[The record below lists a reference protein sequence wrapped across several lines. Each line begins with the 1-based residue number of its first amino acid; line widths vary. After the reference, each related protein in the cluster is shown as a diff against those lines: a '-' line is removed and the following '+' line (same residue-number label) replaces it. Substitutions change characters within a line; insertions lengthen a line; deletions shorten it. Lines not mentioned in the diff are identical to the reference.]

1 MQHTFMHKL
10 FLLFIVSCLGAVSV
24 HAQEVSLQLDTIYN
38 PEIKYSDSPRS
49 FEIADIS
56 ISDISN
62 KDKYVLVA
70 LSGLSVGQRIYIPGE
85 EITAA
90 VKRLWKQGLFSDVS
104 IKVAK
109 TYGDKVWLDIALKQ
123 RPRISSITYAGIRKS
138 DRDDLDM
145 KIGLVKGSQIS
156 PNLIDR
162 AKIVIR
168 KYYEEKGF
176 GNIDVQ
182 ITQKEDPDRK
192 DFVDVRIDIDKR
204 AKIKVRKIEIEG
216 NEALSDR
223 KIKRTMKKTNEKGKI
238 YNLFRTKKFV
248 KEELQND
255 LNLILEKYNELGYRD
270 ATIVQDTFW
279 MSDDKTVDVKIK
291 IDEGKK
297 YYIRDIRWVG
307 NELYPTELLGD
318 VLSMKKGDVYNQK
331 LLQQRLHSDGRNN
344 DAVDNLYLDRG
355 YLFFQVLPIELNVVG
370 DSVDLE
376 MRIYEGE
383 QARVN
388 KVIIQGNDKVYEH
401 VVRRE
406 LRTRPGELFSK
417 SDLLRSVR
425 EIQQL
430 GHFDPE
436 AINPQA
442 LPNQA
447 DNTVDIVYGLQPKAS
462 DQVELSAGWGQT
474 GIVGKISLKFNNFSI
489 RNLFNPKS
497 YKGII
502 PQGDGQ
508 QLTLSAQTNARYY
521 QSYMISFLDPWF
533 GGKRP
538 NMLSVTGYYSR
549 QTDISSNYY
558 NRNYMTS
565 YNSYYGYNNSGYDY
579 TFAMDPDKSIQ
590 IFGVAVG
597 FGKRLTWPDDYFTL
611 NAELSYQ
618 FYKLRD
624 WEYIRYFRNGKSN
637 SLSLNLTFARN
648 SIDNPIYTRVGSQFS
663 LSVQATP
670 PYSLFDNV
678 DYEKLDK
685 NNEKD
690 QQRMYRWIEY
700 HKWKFKAKTFT
711 PLTPIKSDKD
721 HTLVLM
727 TRAEFGFLGSYN
739 KYKKSPFE
747 TFYMGGDG
755 MTGYSSTYATET
767 IALRGYENGS
777 LTPYGAEAYC
787 YSRLGAELR
796 FPVLLQPA
804 STIYLLTFA
813 EGGNAW
819 TDISDFNPF
828 QMKRSAG
835 VGARIFLPMVGMMG
849 IDYAYGFDKVYGRK
863 GGSHVHFIIGQEF

>member
-1 MQHTFMHKL
+1 MQHTFMRKL
-10 FLLFIVSCLGAVSV
+10 FLLFILSFMGMAAV
-24 HAQEVSLQLDTIYN
+24 HAQSPIQLDTIYN
-38 PEIKYSDSPRS
+38 PEINYSDSPRS
-49 FEIADIS
+49 FEIAGIS
-56 ISDISN
+56 ISNVTN
-62 KDKYVLVA
+62 KDEYVLVS

-85 EITAA
+85 EISAA

-104 IKVAK
+104 IKVVK
-109 TYGDKVWLDIALKQ
+109 TYGDKVWLDISLKQ
-123 RPRISSITYAGIRKS
+123 RPRISSITYSGIRKS
-138 DRDDLDM
+138 DREDLDM
-145 KIGLVKGSQIS
+145 RIGLVKGSQIS

-162 AKIVIR
+162 AKTVIH
-168 KYYEEKGF
+168 KYYEEKGY
-176 GNIDVQ
+176 GNIAVQ
-182 ITQKEDPDRK
+182 ITQEEDPDRE
-192 DFVDVRIDIDKR
+192 DFVNVHIAIDKK

-216 NEALSDR
+216 NLALSDR
-223 KIKRTMKKTNEKGKI
+223 KIKRAMKKTNEKGKI
-238 YNLFRTKKFV
+238 YNLFRPKKFV

-255 LNLILEKYNELGYRD
+255 LNLILDKYNELGYRD
-270 ATIVQDTFW
+270 ATIVEDTFW
-279 MSDDKTVDVKIK
+279 MSGEKTVDVKIK

-307 NELYPTELLGD
+307 NELYPTEYLGEI
-318 VLSMKKGDVYNQK
+318 LNIKSGDVYNQK
-331 LLQQRLHSDGRNN
+331 LLQQRLKEDN
-344 DAVDNLYLDRG
+344 DAVSNLYLDQG
-355 YLFFQVLPIELNVVG
+355 YLFFNVMPTELNIVE

-436 AINPQA
+436 TINPQA
-442 LPNQA
+442 QPDPENS
-447 DNTVDIVYGLQPKAS
+447 TVDIVYGLEPKAS

-474 GIVGKISLKFNNFSI
+474 GIVGRLSLKFSNFSI
-489 RNLFNPKS
+489 RNLFNPKA

-521 QSYMISFLDPWF
+521 QSYMISFMDPWF

-538 NMLSVTGYYSR
+538 NLLSVTAYYSR
-549 QTDISSNYY
+549 QTDISTNYY
-558 NRNYMTS
+558 NRNYLTS
-565 YNSYYGYNNSGYDY
+565 YNSYYGYSNSGYDY
-579 TFAMDPDKSIQ
+579 SFAMDPDKSLQ
-590 IFGVAVG
+590 LFGLAVG
-597 FGKRLTWPDDYFTL
+597 FGKRLVWPDDYFTF
-611 NAELSYQ
+611 NAELGYQ
-618 FYKLRD
+618 LYKLKD

-637 SLSLNLTFARN
+637 SLSLTLTLARN
-648 SIDNPIYTRVGSQFS
+648 SIDNPIYTRIGSQFS

-670 PYSLFDNV
+670 PYSLFDNI
-678 DYEKLDK
+678 DYENLDK
-685 NNEKD
+685 NDEKD
-690 QQRMYRWIEY
+690 QQKMYRWIEY

-711 PLTPIKSDKD
+711 PLTPMGNEKQR
-721 HTLVLM
+721 TLVLM

-747 TFYMGGDG
+747 TFYVGGDG
-755 MTGYSSTYATET
+755 MTGYSSSYATEI

-777 LTPYGAEAYC
+777 LTPYGAEGYC
-787 YSRLGAELR
+787 YTRLGAELR
-796 FPVLLQPA
+796 FPLLLEPA
-804 STIYLLTFA
+804 STIYMLTFV

-819 TDISDFNPF
+819 TDVSDFNPF
-828 QMKRSAG
+828 QLKRSAG
-835 VGARIFLPMVGMMG
+835 IGARIFLPMVGMMG
-849 IDYAYGFDKVYGRK
+849 IDYAYGFDKVYGQK
-863 GGSHVHFIIGQEF
+863 GGNQIHFILGQEF

>member
-1 MQHTFMHKL
+1 MRHTFMHKL
-10 FLLFIVSCLGAVSV
+10 FLLFIVSLIGTVSV
-24 HAQEVSLQLDTIYN
+24 HAQSPLQLDTIYN
-38 PEIKYSDSPRS
+38 PEINYSESPRN
-49 FEIADIS
+49 FEIAGIS
-56 ISDISN
+56 VSDVTN
-62 KDKYVLVA
+62 KDQYVLVA

-85 EITAA
+85 EISAA

-104 IKVAK
+104 IKVVK
-109 TYGDKVWLDIALKQ
+109 TYGDKVWLDISLKQ
-123 RPRISSITYAGIRKS
+123 RPRISSITYSGIRKS
-138 DRDDLDM
+138 DREDLDM

-156 PNLIDR
+156 PNLVDR
-162 AKIVIR
+162 AKLIIR
-168 KYYEEKGF
+168 KYYEEKGY

-182 ITQKEDPDRK
+182 ITQKDDPDRE
-192 DFVDVRIDIDKR
+192 DFVDVHIAIDKR

-223 KIKRTMKKTNEKGKI
+223 KIKKAMKKTNEKGKI
-238 YNLFRTKKFV
+238 YNLFKTKKFV
-248 KEELQND
+248 KEEFHND
-255 LNLILEKYNELGYRD
+255 LNLILDKYNELGYRD
-270 ATIVQDTFW
+270 ATIVEDTFW
-279 MSDDKTVDVKIK
+279 MSGDKTVDVRIK

-307 NELYPTELLGD
+307 NELYPTEY
-318 VLSMKKGDVYNQK
+318 LSEILNIKNGDVYNQK
-331 LLQQRLHSDGRNN
+331 LLQQRLKEDN
-344 DAVDNLYLDRG
+344 DAVSNLYLDRG
-355 YLFFQVLPIELNVVG
+355 YLFFNIMPTELNIVG

-436 AINPQA
+436 TINPQA
-442 LPNQA
+442 QPDQENS
-447 DNTVDIVYGLQPKAS
+447 TVDIIYGLQPKAN

-497 YKGII
+497 YKGLI

-521 QSYMISFLDPWF
+521 QSYMVSFYDPWF

-538 NMLSVTGYYSR
+538 NLLSVTAYYSR

-558 NRNYMTS
+558 NRNYLTS

-579 TFAMDPDKSIQ
+579 SFAMDPDKSLQ
-590 IFGVAVG
+590 LFGVAVG
-597 FGKRLTWPDDYFTL
+597 FGKRLVWPDDYFTF
-611 NAELSYQ
+611 NAELGYQ
-618 FYKLRD
+618 LYKLKD

-637 SLSLNLTFARN
+637 SLSLTFTLSRN
-648 SIDNPIYTRVGSQFS
+648 SIDNPIYTRMGSQFA

-670 PYSLFDNV
+670 PYSLFDNI
-678 DYEKLDK
+678 DYKNLDK
-685 NNEKD
+685 NNERD
-690 QQRMYRWIEY
+690 QQKMYRWIEY

-711 PLTPIKSDKD
+711 PLTPVGNEKQ

-727 TRAEFGFLGSYN
+727 TRADFGFLGSYN

-755 MTGYSSTYATET
+755 MTGYSSSYATET
-767 IALRGYENGS
+767 VALRGYENGS
-777 LTPYGAEAYC
+777 LTPYGAEGYC
-787 YSRLGAELR
+787 YTRLGAELR
-796 FPVLLQPA
+796 FPLLLQPA
-804 STIYLLTFA
+804 STIYMLTFV

-828 QMKRSAG
+828 QLKRSAG

-849 IDYAYGFDKVYGRK
+849 IDYAYGFDKVYGQK
-863 GGSHVHFIIGQEF
+863 GGNQVHFIIGQEF